1 MSVPI
6 PPASS
11 DSRHPSPHS
20 VADATPRWSGIDPS
34 GARNAFAV
42 AAAVVL
48 LVVAAGWGLW
58 LDDTQHRLRPVLLV
72 LMLALGAAALRW
84 LWRLTRHAR
93 EATRSLVRFAQHV
106 ARDDGASVLDTRRGD
121 TSTPGISVLDE
132 MALGVEHAL
141 SERERRWKARARLSA
156 DWYWETGRDL
166 RFSWVSDDLKSHMKL
181 GLQPEDLLGR
191 RHDEVE
197 HYAPP
202 EGGWNELNE
211 RMARR
216 RSFREVRIEVR
227 RPGRSPVWIAMSAKA
242 RRDAQGRFIGYE
254 GVGRDITEQHLAF
267 KRLHESERRYATIAD
282 LSADWYWET
291 DEEHR
296 MTVLGPLAQDLLG
309 EVATQAIGR
318 RRRELNPD
326 GASAD
331 AWARHEADMDARRPF
346 RGFEYLMQ
354 RGPRGPLWVAVSG
367 LPRFDAR
374 GIFLGYHGVGR
385 DITLRKR
392 AERVLLTRNAQLER
406 LVAERTAELEQ
417 SNRDLEAFSRQLAH
431 ELRTPIGHV
440 LAFAELL
447 QLRGESLSEGER
459 SWVAM
464 QAQAARAM
472 QATVTA
478 LLDLAHSSAMAL
490 EREAV
495 DLSALALALVGEL
508 PSIDRRAP
516 VEWHVEPGLAAHCS
530 APLLRVVLMNL
541 LSNAAKFTRD
551 VAAPCVSLRRTGTAG
566 GVQVF
571 ALEDN
576 GAGFDAA
583 RAERLFQ
590 PFVRLHSSEQ
600 YAGTGVGLSIV
611 RRVVER
617 HGGFVRAIATPGVG
631 ARFEF
636 TLAPAAAP
644 DAGETTDD
652 AALPAA

>member
-11 DSRHPSPHS
+11 DSRHPSSHNVPE
-20 VADATPRWSGIDPS
+20 AAPRWSGIDRS
-34 GARNAFAV
+34 SARNALAV
-42 AAAVVL
+42 AATVVL
-48 LVVAAGWGLW
+48 LVAVASVGLW
-58 LDDTQHRLRPVLLV
+58 VDDAQHLRPMLLGVL
-72 LMLALGAAALRW
+72 LALGAAALRW
-84 LWRLTRHAR
+84 LWQLTRHAR
-93 EATRSLVRFAQHV
+93 DATGSLLRFAQQV
-106 ARDDGASVLDTRRGD
+106 ARNDGASVIDGRRGD
-121 TSTPGISVLDE
+121 SSTPGVSMLDD
-132 MALGVEHAL
+132 MAQGVEHAL

-227 RPGRSPVWIAMSAKA
+227 RPGRSSVWIAMSAKA
-242 RRDAQGRFIGYE
+242 RRDAEGRFIGYE

-267 KRLHESERRYATIAD
+267 KRLHDSERRYAMIAD

-291 DEEHR
+291 DAQHR
-296 MTVLGPLAQDLLG
+296 ITVLGPLAQDLLG
-309 EVATQAIGR
+309 DAATQSVGR

-326 GASAD
+326 GTTEE
-331 AWARHEADMDARRPF
+331 AWARHEADLDAHRPF
-346 RGFEYLMQ
+346 RGFEYLMR
-354 RGPRGPLWVAVSG
+354 RGPRGPLWVSASG
-367 LPRFDAR
+367 MPRFDAK
-374 GIFLGYHGVGR
+374 GLFIGYHGVGR

-392 AERVLLTRNAQLER
+392 AERVLLLRNAQLER

-447 QLRGESLSEGER
+447 QMRGEHLSEDEH

-478 LLDLAHSSAMAL
+478 LLELAHSSATAL

-495 DLSALALALVGEL
+495 DLSALALAMIREL
-508 PSIDRRAP
+508 PSIDRRAA
-516 VEWHVEPGLAAHCS
+516 VEWHVEPGLSAHCS
-530 APLLRVVLMNL
+530 APLLRVVLANL

-551 VAAPCVSLRRTGTAG
+551 VAAPCVALRRLDSEG
-566 GVQVF
+566 GVPVF
-571 ALEDN
+571 CVEDN
-576 GAGFDAA
+576 GAGFDAG
-583 RAERLFQ
+583 RAQRLFQ
-590 PFVRLHSSEQ
+590 PFVRLHTSDQ

-611 RRVVER
+611 RRIVER
-617 HGGFVRAIATPGVG
+617 HGGFIRAGATPGVG

-644 DAGETTDD
+644 NAGETTDD
-652 AALPAA
+652 AALPPA

>member
-11 DSRHPSPHS
+11 DSRHPSSHS
-20 VADATPRWSGIDPS
+20 VPEAAPGWFGIDRS
-34 GARNAFAV
+34 SARIALAV
-42 AAAVVL
+42 AATVVL
-48 LVVAAGWGLW
+48 LVAVASVGLW
-58 LDDTQHRLRPVLLV
+58 IDDAQHLRPVLLG
-72 LMLALGAAALRW
+72 LLLALGAAALRW
-84 LWRLTRHAR
+84 LWQLTRHAR
-93 EATRSLVRFAQHV
+93 DATGSLLRFAQQV
-106 ARDDGASVLDTRRGD
+106 ARNDGASVIDGRRGD
-121 TSTPGISVLDE
+121 SSTPGISMLDD
-132 MALGVEHAL
+132 MAQGVEHAL

-227 RPGRSPVWIAMSAKA
+227 RPGRSSVWIAMSAKA
-242 RRDAQGRFIGYE
+242 RRDAEGRFIGYE

-267 KRLHESERRYATIAD
+267 KRLHDSERRYAMIAD

-291 DEEHR
+291 DAQHR
-296 MTVLGPLAQDLLG
+296 ITVLGPLAQDLLG
-309 EVATQAIGR
+309 DAATQSIGR
-318 RRRELNPD
+318 RRREL
-326 GASAD
+326 SAD
-331 AWARHEADMDARRPF
+331 GTTEEAWARHEADLDAHRPF
-346 RGFEYLMQ
+346 RGFEYLMR
-354 RGPRGPLWVAVSG
+354 RGPRGPLWVSASG
-367 LPRFDAR
+367 MPRFDAK
-374 GIFLGYHGVGR
+374 GLFIGYHGVGR

-392 AERVLLTRNAQLER
+392 AERVLLLRNAQLER

-431 ELRTPIGHV
+431 
-440 LAFAELL
+440 
-447 QLRGESLSEGER
+447 
-459 SWVAM
+459 
-464 QAQAARAM
+464 
-472 QATVTA
+472 
-478 LLDLAHSSAMAL
+478 SSATAL

-495 DLSALALALVGEL
+495 DMSALAVAMIREL
-508 PSIDRRAP
+508 PSIDRRAA
-516 VEWHVEPGLAAHCS
+516 VEWHVEPGLSAHCS
-530 APLLRVVLMNL
+530 APLLRVVLANL

-551 VAAPCVSLRRTGTAG
+551 VAAPCVALRRLDSEG
-566 GVQVF
+566 GVPVF
-571 ALEDN
+571 CVEDN
-576 GAGFDAA
+576 GAGFDAG
-583 RAERLFQ
+583 RAQRLFQ
-590 PFVRLHSSEQ
+590 PFVRLHTSDQ

-611 RRVVER
+611 RRIVER
-617 HGGFVRAIATPGVG
+617 HGGFIRAGATPGVG

-644 DAGETTDD
+644 NAGETTDD
-652 AALPAA
+652 AALPPA